1 MKTAV
6 NGTDASPVK
15 QKTYDYDKVLAD
27 ALEYFEGDELA
38 ATTWVKK
45 YALKDN
51 EGRLLEQSPS
61 DMHRRMAA
69 EFARIDANA
78 ASAALSAGTNSFFTP
93 QRAAAMA
100 IGSAP
105 YTGRSSPLRDSSPM
119 NAQSSPGSSI
129 SPSAARMP
137 MNIGRSY
144 SVPAFFLSAGARFTV
159 MRLTGKR

>member
-69 EFARIDANA
+69 EFARIEKK
-78 ASAALSAGTNSFFTP
+78 
-93 QRAAAMA
+93 
-100 IGSAP
+100 
-105 YTGRSSPLRDSSPM
+105 Y
-119 NAQSSPGSSI
+119 
-129 SPSAARMP
+129 
-137 MNIGRSY
+137 
-144 SVPAFFLSAGARFTV
+144 PAKDKERIYE
-159 MRLTGKR
+159 K

>member
-61 DMHRRMAA
+61 DMHRAHGC
-69 EFARIDANA
+69 RI
-78 ASAALSAGTNSFFTP
+78 
-93 QRAAAMA
+93 RA
-100 IGSAP
+100 
-105 YTGRSSPLRDSSPM
+105 YREK
-119 NAQSSPGSSI
+119 I
-129 SPSAARMP
+129 SCE
-137 MNIGRSY
+137 G
-144 SVPAFFLSAGARFTV
+144 
-159 MRLTGKR
+159 